1 VSQEAG
7 LFDLEAALIT
17 GRIRRLRVIIPI
29 AAALVLAGLATQG
42 PISYKQIGPAL
53 FGFQLATNV
62 IYLLVLAVAW
72 VDTGARRVV
81 RATTLTVAGGLMFN
95 VALSVTGPAHG
106 TLVFGPPLM
115 GMIAIGGVVLSPH
128 TRAWLW
134 GVVAG
139 AMHIAM
145 MITKGL
151 LDPAMVANGLR
162 QHIAESTFVGT
173 SILLTTWFATRLI
186 QDLNLA
192 LQETERARVRQQQL
206 NEELEQARAAAM
218 SASQA
223 KTSFI
228 ASMSHELRTP
238 LQAIIGYV
246 ELVQEEILDE
256 EVNITVLSEDL
267 THVSDAAHHLSDLI
281 TNILDLSKIE
291 SGKMEILWDD
301 ISINDLLDRVRS
313 TATPLAFKRGNT
325 LLIEDETG
333 AARWRTDRM
342 KLQQSLLNLLSN
354 AAKFTEGGTI
364 RLRVSLRGDQS
375 GSRELVAEVEDTGVG
390 MSAAQLERLFKAFSQ
405 ADGARTTSQYG
416 GTGLGLML
424 TRSFCE
430 QLGGAVTVRSAVGVG
445 TTFTITLPEQI
456 A

>member
-1 VSQEAG
+1 
-7 LFDLEAALIT
+7 LEAALIT

-29 AAALVLAGLATQG
+29 TAALVLVGLVTQG

-62 IYLLVLAVAW
+62 LYLLGLAVAW

-139 AMHIAM
+139 ALHVVM
-145 MITKGL
+145 MVTKGL
-151 LDPAMVANGLR
+151 LDPAMAANGLP
-162 QHIAESTFVGT
+162 QHIEESVFVGAL
-173 SILLTTWFATRLI
+173 ILISTWFATRLI

-192 LQETERARVRQQQL
+192 LQETERARARQQQL
-206 NEELEQARAAAM
+206 NDALEQARAAAM

-223 KTSFI
+223 KTSFL
-228 ASMSHELRTP
+228 AGMSHELRTP
-238 LQAIIGYV
+238 LNAIIGYV
-246 ELVQEEILDE
+246 ELVQEEITDE
-256 EVNITVLSEDL
+256 GANVASLGEDL
-267 THVSDAAHHLSDLI
+267 SHISDAAHHLLGLI
-281 TNILDLSKIE
+281 NNVLDLSKIE
-291 SGKMEILWDD
+291 AGKMELLWEDV
-301 ISINDLLDRVRS
+301 SIGELLERVRS
-313 TATPLAFKRGNT
+313 TATPLTSKRDNT
-325 LLIEDETG
+325 LIIEDETG
-333 AARWRTDRM
+333 GARWRTDRM

-354 AAKFTEGGTI
+354 AAKFTEGGKI
-364 RLRVSLRGDQS
+364 RLRVSLRGQR
-375 GSRELVAEVEDTGVG
+375 GARELVAEVEDTGVG
-390 MSAAQLERLFKAFSQ
+390 MSAAQLERLFEAFSQ
-405 ADGARTTSQYG
+405 ADGARTASQYG

-445 TTFTITLPEQI
+445 TTFTITLPEQ
-456 A
+456 AA